1 MMEELS
7 SYIEYHAWAHE
18 KVLMQLAQLPA
29 EDWRQPLGGSF
40 PTLNALYQHIMEADY
55 RWLQRWKGVP
65 FAEIPKD
72 HVIDGY
78 ETLNI
83 CWRPLL
89 QEIVQLGK
97 QRLSKDRQENVHFIT
112 GKGLHV
118 TQPFWQTLY
127 QVVNHGTYHRGQVT
141 QMLRMLNRQ
150 PVTTDIFIFF
160 NEKSIN

>member
-1 MMEELS
+1 MEELL

-18 KVLMQLAQLPA
+18 KVLGQLAALPA
-29 EDWRQPLGGSF
+29 EDWRKQLGGSF

-72 HVIDGY
+72 YIVNGFAALN
-78 ETLNI
+78 TL
-83 CWRPLL
+83 WRPILH
-89 QEIVQLGK
+89 EVVSLGK
-97 QRLSKDRQENVHFIT
+97 ERLTKDGREPVYFIT

-141 QMLRMLNRQ
+141 QMVRMLGKT

-160 NEKSIN
+160 NEKAS